1 MKQAI
6 VGGVC
11 VAVALLT
18 GCQQKAEATGKVAE
32 AGPVIH
38 QESICE
44 VKDWKLGVTTAQCK
58 PGQKVIFLPSS
69 WGNEQL
75 PMLFVGVN
83 CDLRYSV
90 ALTHGGV
97 VCIFHPIKPEDS
109 NAK

>member
-18 GCQQKAEATGKVAE
+18 GCQQKAVETAKVVE
-32 AGPVIH
+32 PGPLMN

-44 VKDWKLGVTTAQCK
+44 VKDWKLGVTTTQCK
-58 PGQKVIFLPSS
+58 PGQKVIFLPNS

-90 ALTHGGV
+90 ALTNGGV
-97 VCIFHPIKPEDS
+97 VCIYQPIKPEGS
-109 NAK
+109 SAK